1 MSNSPKVLIKGFT
14 SDVISLSV
22 SSFSGVSTIGFWRR
36 PTKAGRSSLMSSTD
50 SSSVL
55 SSVTS
60 VQTGIFKEVL
70 RLFNFERYFVTKVL
84 SAVLGA
90 LVK

>member
-1 MSNSPKVLIKGFT
+1 MSIKEFT
-14 SDVISLSV
+14 SVVTSFPV
-22 SSFSGVSTIGFWRR
+22 SSFSGVTGVFTTGFWRR
-36 PTKAGRSSLMSSTD
+36 PTKAGRSSLMPSTD

-55 SSVTS
+55 SNVTS
-60 VQTGIFKEVL
+60 VQIGIFKDAL
-70 RLFNFERYFVTKVL
+70 RLFSFERYFVTRVL